1 MPELPE
7 VETTRRGLAPH
18 VEGRRVAGVTLR
30 RPDLRWPIPAEVA
43 AQLPGQRITAVRRR
57 AKYLL
62 FDTDAGSALLHLGM
76 SGSLRVLPA
85 GTPPRAHD
93 HVDIAFDAQGRKP
106 GRILRFNDPRRF
118 GCLLW
123 QPPGELHPLL
133 RGLGPEPLPDADATG
148 FDGTA
153 FDAAAFNGPA
163 FSGHYL
169 FALSRGRKAPVKT
182 FLMDQRVVVGVG
194 NIYAAE
200 ALFAAGI
207 SPLRAAGRVSRE
219 RYQRLADAVQ
229 RILAHAIARGGTTLR
244 DFIAPDGAPG
254 YFEQE
259 LSAYGRGGA
268 PCPNCGRPLK
278 QAMIGQRATVWC
290 GHCQR

>member
-1 MPELPE
+1 MALMPELPE

-18 VEGRRVAGVTLR
+18 VEGRRVKAVTLR
-30 RPDLRWPIPAEVA
+30 RPDLRWPIPPEIREA
-43 AQLPGQRITAVRRR
+43 LPGQRIEAVRRR

-62 FDTDAGSALLHLGM
+62 LDTAAGSALLHLGM

-85 GTPPRAHD
+85 SSPVREHD
-93 HVDIAFDAQGRKP
+93 HVDITLDGRS
-106 GRILRFNDPRRF
+106 GRAGRVLRFNDPRRF

-123 QPPGELHPLL
+123 QPAGELHPLL
-133 RGLGPEPLPDADATG
+133 RGLGPEPLSPDFGGD
-148 FDGTA
+148 
-153 FDAAAFNGPA
+153 
-163 FSGHYL
+163 YL
-169 FALSRGRKAPVKT
+169 FERSRGRRAPVKA

-219 RYQRLADAVQ
+219 RYALLAEAVR
-229 RILAHAIARGGTTLR
+229 RILTHAIERGGTTLR
-244 DFIAPDGAPG
+244 DFLAPDGAPG

-259 LSAYGRGGA
+259 LAAYGRGGL
-268 PCPNCGRPLK
+268 PCPRCGRALR
-278 QAMIGQRATVWC
+278 QADIGQRSTAWC
-290 GHCQR
+290 PHCQR

>member
-18 VEGRRVAGVTLR
+18 VEKRRVKSVLLR
-30 RPDLRWPIPAEVA
+30 RPDLRWPIPPEVS
-43 AQLPGQRITAVRRR
+43 QDLPGQRIDAVRRR

-62 FDTDAGSALLHLGM
+62 LDTAAGSALLHLGM

-85 GTPPRAHD
+85 KTAPTAHD
-93 HVDIAFDAQGRKP
+93 HVDIALDSGRV
-106 GRILRFNDPRRF
+106 LRFNDPRRF

-123 QPPGELHPLL
+123 QAPGETHELL
-133 RGLGPEPLPDADATG
+133 RDLGPEPLSDA
-148 FDGTA
+148 FDG
-153 FDAAAFNGPA
+153 D
-163 FSGHYL
+163 YL
-169 FALSRGRKAPVKT
+169 LERSRGRSAPVKT
-182 FLMDQRVVVGVG
+182 FLMDQRIVVGVG

-219 RYQRLADAVQ
+219 RYGLLAEEVK
-229 RILAHAIARGGTTLR
+229 RILAYAIARGGTTLR
-244 DFIAPDGAPG
+244 DFLNPDGAPG

-259 LSAYGRGGA
+259 LSAYGRGGE
-268 PCPNCGRPLK
+268 PCPRCGRPLK
-278 QAMIGQRATVWC
+278 EASLGQRTTVWC
-290 GHCQR
+290 GRCQR

>member
-18 VEGRRVAGVTLR
+18 VEGRTVRAVVLR
-30 RPDLRWPIPAEVA
+30 RPDLRWPIPDALRT
-43 AQLPGQRITAVRRR
+43 QLPGQRILAVRRR

-62 FDTDAGSALLHLGM
+62 LDTAAGSVLLHLGM

-85 GTPPRAHD
+85 RTPPRAHD
-93 HVDIAFDAQGRKP
+93 HADLALDSGRV
-106 GRILRFNDPRRF
+106 LRFNDPRRF

-123 QPPGELHPLL
+123 QAPGQTHPLL
-133 RGLGPEPLPDADATG
+133 RGLGPEPLSEG
-148 FDGTA
+148 FDG
-153 FDAAAFNGPA
+153 D
-163 FSGHYL
+163 YL
-169 FALSRGRKAPVKT
+169 FARSRGRRAPVKT
-182 FLMDQRVVVGVG
+182 FLMDQRIVVGVG

-200 ALFAAGI
+200 ALFEAGI

-219 RYQRLADAVQ
+219 RYVLLAAAVK
-229 RILAHAIARGGTTLR
+229 RILGHAIARGGTTLR
-244 DFIAPDGAPG
+244 DFLAPDGVPG

-259 LSAYGRGGA
+259 LAAYGRGGE
-268 PCPNCGRPLK
+268 PCPRCGRALK
-278 QAMIGQRATVWC
+278 EAAIGQRTTVWC